1 MLSILKGTG
10 YVLFAIMVLGILG
23 SVVAIL
29 ATIGA
34 VIGTIL
40 LCGVIGWLFIQL
52 IKQTLKS
59 KG

>member
-10 YVLFAIMVLGILG
+10 YVLVAIMVLGILG
-23 SVVAIL
+23 SVGAIL

>member
-1 MLSILKGTG
+1 MLSILKGAG
-10 YVLFAIMVLGILG
+10 YVLFAIMVLGIIG
-23 SVVAIL
+23 SVGAIL
-29 ATIGA
+29 TTIGA

>member
-1 MLSILKGTG
+1 MLSILKGAG
-10 YVLFAIMVLGILG
+10 YVLFAIMVLGIIG
-23 SVVAIL
+23 SVGAIL
-29 ATIGA
+29 TTIGA

-52 IKQTLKS
+52 LKQTLKS